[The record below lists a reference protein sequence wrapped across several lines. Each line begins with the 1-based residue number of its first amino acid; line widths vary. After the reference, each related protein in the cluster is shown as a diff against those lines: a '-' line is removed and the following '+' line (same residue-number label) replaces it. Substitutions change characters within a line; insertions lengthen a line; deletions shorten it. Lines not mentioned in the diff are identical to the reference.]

1 MFVSFPFL
9 QVIARQP
16 VHVGRQVDLQ
26 SADVDKILR
35 LLFSHCESEEEGVRN
50 VVAECLGKL
59 ALIEPARIVPDLKV
73 DSRARSFPLQRDKRS
88 GSSKPPF

>member
-1 MFVSFPFL
+1 M
-9 QVIARQP
+9 IARQP
-16 VHVGRQVDLQ
+16 VHVSRQVELQ

-73 DSRARSFPLQRDKRS
+73 RATTITVITGRMKACDMEISAVQWL
-88 GSSKPPF
+88 